1 VNKKANTIVFMLVAT
16 LFNVVITV
24 ACFVLLLVL
33 YGRLLA
39 PILPQETAAIGL
51 PIVFIAAI
59 VLSFVIYRY
68 ALKAFT
74 RRFEAEKYFDPLFKS
89 RRPPKHEG
97 HL

>member
-1 VNKKANTIVFMLVAT
+1 MFLLVAT

>member
-1 VNKKANTIVFMLVAT
+1 MNKKANTIVFMLVAT

>member
-16 LFNVVITV
+16 LFNVIITV

-39 PILPQETAAIGL
+39 PLLPQETAAIGL

-68 ALKAFT
+68 ALKLFT
-74 RRFEAEKYFDPLFKS
+74 KRFEAEKYFDQLIKS
-89 RRPPKHEG
+89 RRPPKRD
-97 HL
+97 